1 MNCNNCN
8 LEINQNF
15 CANCGNPTVLK
26 RIDVHY
32 IMHEVEHLI
41 HFERGLFYTIKE
53 LIIRPGESIRNYLYK
68 NRIQLVKPVFFII
81 VTSLL
86 YTFINQYFHIED
98 GYVAYSEAQQSTAGH
113 IFKWVQD
120 NYGYANIIM
129 GLFITFWIKLFF
141 RKSGYNYFEL
151 LVLLCFVMGIGM
163 LIYSVFG
170 ILKGLTYFN
179 QMEVGSIIA
188 FIYSAWAI
196 GQFFGK
202 NKFLNYIKSFFA
214 YLLGFL
220 TFTLS
225 ALLIGIIIDFI
236 NK

>member
-1 MNCNNCN
+1 MTCTNCN
-8 LEINQNF
+8 LEIDQNY
-15 CANCGNPTVLK
+15 CANCGNPNVLK
-26 RIDVHY
+26 RIDSHY
-32 IMHEVEHLI
+32 IIHEMEHLI

-53 LIIRPGESIRNYLYK
+53 LAIRPVESIKNYLYK
-68 NRIQLVKPVFFII
+68 NRIQFVKPVFFII

-86 YTFINQYFHIED
+86 YTFINKYFHIED
-98 GYVAYSEAQQSTAGH
+98 GNVAYIEAQQSTIVV

-129 GLFITFWIKLFF
+129 GLFIAFWIKLFF
-141 RKSGYNYFEL
+141 RKSGCNYFEL
-151 LVLLCFVMGIGM
+151 LILLCFVMGIGM

-170 ILKGLTYFN
+170 ILKGLMNFD
-179 QMEVGSIIA
+179 QMAVASVIA

-225 ALLIGIIIDFI
+225 ALLLGLIIDFI

>member
-15 CANCGNPTVLK
+15 CANCGNPNVLK
-26 RIDVHY
+26 RIDVNY

-98 GYVAYSEAQQSTAGH
+98 RYVAYSEVQQSTAGH

-129 GLFITFWIKLFF
+129 GLFIAFWIKLF
-141 RKSGYNYFEL
+141 
-151 LVLLCFVMGIGM
+151 
-163 LIYSVFG
+163 
-170 ILKGLTYFN
+170 LKNLAT
-179 QMEVGSIIA
+179 II
-188 FIYSAWAI
+188 
-196 GQFFGK
+196 
-202 NKFLNYIKSFFA
+202 LNY
-214 YLLGFL
+214 
-220 TFTLS
+220 
-225 ALLIGIIIDFI
+225 
-236 NK
+236 